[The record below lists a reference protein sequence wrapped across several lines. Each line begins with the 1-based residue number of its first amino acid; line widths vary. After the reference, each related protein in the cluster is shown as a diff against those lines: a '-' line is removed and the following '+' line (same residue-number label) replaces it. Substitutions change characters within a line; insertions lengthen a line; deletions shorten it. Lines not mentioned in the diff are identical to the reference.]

1 MNRRKAKILF
11 MSLCLMICM
20 VLFVSNNTNAASKK
34 PTKMTL
40 NVSKKTVDV
49 GETYQIKVKSVSP
62 SKASKSV
69 AYKSSNTKI
78 ATISSK
84 GIVKGKKE
92 GTAKITVQ
100 SKKNKKLKKTVAIT
114 VKRLKPYSLT
124 LNKTKLNMNVND
136 TYKLKATVKASSPI
150 TWNSSDKNGIITA
163 KKDGTVT
170 ITVKTTKKG
179 YHGKVL
185 SKSCIVTVSKKD
197 DSSDEPTIDP
207 SKPDTPTLSRP
218 EEPKENVSLVYSCL
232 YSDGE
237 LVISQTE
244 ITPQKGRTVL
254 ANNKIRTPSKVYKKD
269 KTKIKKVTFSG
280 AVKPTSCQEWFLDCE
295 NLTTINHMEN
305 LYTNTTDDM
314 TSMFENCTS
323 LKEIDL
329 SNFETENVYSMN
341 DMFMNCSSLKTIDT
355 SKFNTAKVK
364 DMQFMFYNCSSLQ
377 TLDVSNFNTSNV
389 TDMTNMFYNCK
400 LLKNIDLTNF
410 DTSKVTDFSR
420 MFWGCSNFT
429 TLNLSSFDTAKA
441 WHMGWM
447 FRNCTKLKTITVSD
461 KWVTGTANTNGMF
474 LNCGT
479 DHVTKI

>member
-49 GETYQIKVKSVSP
+49 GGTYQIKVKSVSP

-84 GIVKGKKE
+84 GIIKGKKE

-150 TWNSSDKNGIITA
+150 TWNSSNKTVATVDKNGIITA
-163 KKDGTVT
+163 KKDGIVI

-207 SKPDTPTLSRP
+207 SKPDTPTPSRP

-254 ANNKIRTPSKVYKKD
+254 ANNKIRTPSKVYKD
-269 KTKIKKVTFSG
+269 KSKIKKVTFKG
-280 AVKPTSCQEWFLDCE
+280 AVKPTSCQQWFFDCE

-323 LKEIDL
+323 LK
-329 SNFETENVYSMN
+329 
-341 DMFMNCSSLKTIDT
+341 
-355 SKFNTAKVK
+355 
-364 DMQFMFYNCSSLQ
+364 
-377 TLDVSNFNTSNV
+377 
-389 TDMTNMFYNCK
+389 K
-400 LLKNIDLTNF
+400 LI
-410 DTSKVTDFSR
+410 
-420 MFWGCSNFT
+420 
-429 TLNLSSFDTAKA
+429 
-441 WHMGWM
+441 
-447 FRNCTKLKTITVSD
+447 
-461 KWVTGTANTNGMF
+461 
-474 LNCGT
+474 
-479 DHVTKI
+479 